1 MTFTLKQFDNKL
13 FSFTLTETF
22 SGVECIIDKN
32 SFFEENSYL
41 LPLDLST
48 GNKLPSN
55 DELISW
61 LKHRTIPSNRRYV
74 QNFLAKLGLNEKNT
88 IGILSVCYALSLTD
102 CYWVCPDFEKRTFK
116 DLNLFENKFSK
127 VLSLIAFTGYGSYTK
142 STFRSSPEFTTNGM
156 LAKAWH
162 RINGDIILYKS
173 GTEGAANT
181 GNEPY
186 SEFYASQIA
195 KKMELNSISYG
206 LSMWQKR
213 LCSTCSLFTSFDYS
227 YIPAG
232 NIIKSGGIKAVLEY
246 YQKLGKDFYNELLDM
261 FVYDAIILNTDRHLG
276 NFGFLI
282 DNHIN
287 KIVKPAPIFDNG
299 LSLFCYAMED
309 DLKNINLYE
318 KTLVPALYNDF
329 IEFSKKI
336 ITDRQKEKLRK
347 LIGFK
352 FTKNTRYN
360 LPQERIKII
369 EKQIQLRLETLLV

>member
-41 LPLDLST
+41 LLLDLST

-88 IGILSVCYALSLTD
+88 IGILSVCYAFSLTD

-156 LAKAWH
+156 LAKAWR

-195 KKMELNSISYG
+195 KEMELNSISYG
-206 LSMWQKR
+206 LSMWQER
-213 LCSTCSLFTSFDYS
+213 LCSTCSLITTLAYS

-232 NIIKSGGIKAVLEY
+232 NL
-246 YQKLGKDFYNELLDM
+246 
-261 FVYDAIILNTDRHLG
+261 
-276 NFGFLI
+276 
-282 DNHIN
+282 
-287 KIVKPAPIFDNG
+287 
-299 LSLFCYAMED
+299 
-309 DLKNINLYE
+309 
-318 KTLVPALYNDF
+318 
-329 IEFSKKI
+329 
-336 ITDRQKEKLRK
+336 
-347 LIGFK
+347 
-352 FTKNTRYN
+352 
-360 LPQERIKII
+360 
-369 EKQIQLRLETLLV
+369 